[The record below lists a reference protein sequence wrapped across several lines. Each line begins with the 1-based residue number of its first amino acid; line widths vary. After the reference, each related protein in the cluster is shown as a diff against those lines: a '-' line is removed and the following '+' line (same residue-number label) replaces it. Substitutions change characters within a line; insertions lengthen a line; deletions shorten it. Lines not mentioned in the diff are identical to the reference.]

1 MGLAIIIEK
10 GCRELSGWCGRR
22 ESNPQGYR
30 RGILSP
36 LCLPIPP
43 RPLGSAARVCHKVL
57 PKTIAARRFLP
68 GDLMIDRIETGI
80 APSSAPISDA
90 VRAGKHV
97 WLVAI
102 AEDPIT
108 GDIVTGGIEA
118 QARRCIE
125 NLDIGIKAAGGTL
138 RNLVMVQIFLTDSA
152 DAAGMNAVY
161 REFFTEQPYPVRA
174 TVVVKEL
181 LAKGLRIEMTATGV
195 LD

>member
-1 MGLAIIIEK
+1 MIE
-10 GCRELSGWCGRR
+10 
-22 ESNPQGYR
+22 
-30 RGILSP
+30 
-36 LCLPIPP
+36 
-43 RPLGSAARVCHKVL
+43 
-57 PKTIAARRFLP
+57 
-68 GDLMIDRIETGI
+68 RIETGI

-102 AEDPIT
+102 AEDPIS
-108 GDIVTGGIEA
+108 GEIVEGGIEV
-118 QARRCIE
+118 QTRRCIE
-125 NLDIGIKAAGGTL
+125 NLEIALKAAGGSL

-181 LAKGLRIEMTATGV
+181 LAKGLKIEMTATAV
-195 LD
+195 LE

>member
-1 MGLAIIIEK
+1 MIE
-10 GCRELSGWCGRR
+10 R
-22 ESNPQGYR
+22 
-30 RGILSP
+30 
-36 LCLPIPP
+36 
-43 RPLGSAARVCHKVL
+43 
-57 PKTIAARRFLP
+57 
-68 GDLMIDRIETGI
+68 IDTGI
-80 APSSAPISDA
+80 APSSAPINDA

-108 GDIVTGGIEA
+108 GEIVQGGIEV

-125 NLDIGIKAAGGTL
+125 NLEIAISAAGGTL
-138 RNLVMVQIFLTDSA
+138 ANLAMVQIFLIDSA

-161 REFFTEQPYPVRA
+161 REYFTGQPYPVRA

-181 LAKGLRIEMTATGV
+181 LARGLRIEMTAMAV